1 MRAEQ
6 LSFDLRIAST
16 EGDLAAA
23 REVRASAYGHHVPE
37 LLEGML
43 RPDPADR
50 QPGTLVLLA
59 RDRVSGRPIGT
70 ARITTNAHRPL
81 QLERGY
87 ELPEELKGWH
97 LAEITRLAVEPS
109 GDDKLVKRALM
120 KACYLACLSMQVQKM
135 VIGARSSALIR
146 GYRSIGF
153 ECLTATSGPVELA
166 HAGGLPHHILAFDVT
181 SAERVWY
188 GISHPLYE
196 WMVRTFHPSINVS
209 PAPMFYEPS
218 GESSSPK
225 TLGILDSRR
234 RRSAEPVEGSASTA

>member
-1 MRAEQ
+1 
-6 LSFDLRIAST
+6 
-16 EGDLAAA
+16 
-23 REVRASAYGHHVPE
+23 
-37 LLEGML
+37 ML

-50 QPGTLVLLA
+50 LPGTVVLLA
-59 RDRVSGRPIGT
+59 RERGTGIPVGT
-70 ARITTNAHRPL
+70 ARITTNAQRPL

-87 ELPEELKGWH
+87 EMPEELKGWH
-97 LAEITRLAVEPS
+97 LAEITRLAVAPFE
-109 GDDKLVKRALM
+109 DDKLVKRGLM
-120 KACYLACLSMQVQKM
+120 KACYLVCLSMQVHKM

-153 ECLTATSGPVELA
+153 ECLTAKSGPVDLA

-196 WMVRTFHPSINVS
+196 WMVRTYHPTINVS
-209 PAPMFYEPS
+209 PVPLFYEPM

>member
-1 MRAEQ
+1 
-6 LSFDLRIAST
+6 
-16 EGDLAAA
+16 
-23 REVRASAYGHHVPE
+23 
-37 LLEGML
+37 
-43 RPDPADR
+43 
-50 QPGTLVLLA
+50 
-59 RDRVSGRPIGT
+59 
-70 ARITTNAHRPL
+70 
-81 QLERGY
+81 
-87 ELPEELKGWH
+87 
-97 LAEITRLAVEPS
+97 
-109 GDDKLVKRALM
+109 
-120 KACYLACLSMQVQKM
+120 MQVQKM